1 MQQPESHGKIAEWQN
16 ALLQKITHT
25 LLIYVNWKSF
35 VCELHACYSQCS
47 YCFDIWVGPFIR
59 TTLVRNYPNGF
70 CVPCFHWLKICEKTT
85 WHTYTQFMSKQ
96 MVKNSKNNFNAW
108 YCCGI
113 HSQMPVRYCE
123 GTTFRSVEH
132 IVQKHLW
139 FQTLALLH
147 DSIVRTYVGTKSCL
161 RNGGTVWLDRRFDIG
176 AHITKWWW

>member
-1 MQQPESHGKIAEWQN
+1 MHVIPN
-16 ALLQKITHT
+16 APTVLIFGLDLLSGRLWFATIQM
-25 LLIYVNWKSF
+25 
-35 VCELHACYSQCS
+35 VC
-47 YCFDIWVGPFIR
+47 
-59 TTLVRNYPNGF
+59 F

-113 HSQMPVRYCE
+113 HSQMPFRYCE

-176 AHITKWWW
+176 AHIAKWWW